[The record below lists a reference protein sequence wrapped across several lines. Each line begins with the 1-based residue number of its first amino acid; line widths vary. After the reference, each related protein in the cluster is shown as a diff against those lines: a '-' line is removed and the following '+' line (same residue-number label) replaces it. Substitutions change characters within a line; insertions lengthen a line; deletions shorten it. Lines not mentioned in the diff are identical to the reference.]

1 MEMTRQYKRKKEFKD
16 TRLAGFIRNR
26 IYAHRRYKRRYR
38 EVIGIAKEIAV
49 LMMYI
54 FVILV
59 FFGILGLSLYW
70 FVFVR

>member
-1 MEMTRQYKRKKEFKD
+1 MTRQYKRKKEFKD
-16 TRLAGFIRNR
+16 TRLASFIRNR
-26 IYAHRRYKRRYR
+26 IYSYWRFKRRYR

-59 FFGILGLSLYW
+59 FFGMMGLSLYW